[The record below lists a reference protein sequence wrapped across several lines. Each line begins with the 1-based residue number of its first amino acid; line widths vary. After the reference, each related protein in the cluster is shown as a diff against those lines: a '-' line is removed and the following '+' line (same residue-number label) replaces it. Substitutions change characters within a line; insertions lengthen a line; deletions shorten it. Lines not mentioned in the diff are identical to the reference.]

1 MPTPLFHRP
10 EGDHNPYDVPL
21 WGRHP
26 LRPTTDDPV
35 RVGVRAD
42 VNIGPVR
49 LEIAQA
55 EITHHELTLEGDT
68 WWTTIAPLA
77 DSGKYRFASD
87 TGESTEWFPL
97 DVDRWLVDEFVEVRR
112 VGATIQVAT
121 ALGHMLRLRG
131 DGARVAWSF
140 DADGAEGDFGQGSDL
155 NVRLEGGDSV
165 VDVGGRSIALA
176 APRWRVSS
184 DEKVRAVTL
193 GWRLSAEEALF
204 GGGERY
210 DRLNQRGRT
219 PDIRVY
225 EEYKGQDAR
234 TYFPL
239 PWIMSDGGYAI
250 SIESRDRVQFD
261 LGANSADL
269 GEAVIPIDQDPAR
282 GQFLF
287 GEPAQLVQ
295 SYAQRVG
302 LPTTLPT
309 WAYGPW
315 MSGNEWNTDDRVRAE
330 VTRTLD
336 EETPASVI
344 VIEAWSDEAT
354 FYLFNDSTYDV
365 VGGAEPVRYEDMTF
379 GEMWPDPRG
388 LVDWLHERGVRVL
401 LWQIPILKDF
411 GAHAQHAADV
421 AYARDEELV
430 VQIGDGEAYPNRGW
444 WFSGGNVIDFTNS
457 ESREWWFAK
466 RAWLLDELGVD
477 GFKTDGGEHLWGE
490 DVVTAA
496 DERGH
501 VAANMYPTHYLAAYH
516 SFLTSHDHDQPM
528 LFSRAGFTGA
538 QAFPAHWAGDE
549 DSTWAAYRAS
559 LTAGLSAGLSGIGY
573 WSWDIAGFSGPI
585 PSSELFQRGTAMG
598 AFSPIMQYHSEHNEH
613 RVPSVD
619 RTPWNIAEQTDDPA
633 VHSTYR
639 WFARARMNLVPY
651 LEAVG
656 LETAGTGMPML
667 RAMLLHFP
675 HDPVAVGID
684 DQYLLGPDLIVA
696 PVLEEGA
703 TSRRVYIPEG
713 SWWSLWNGV
722 SYQPG
727 WHEVSAAVDEI
738 PVFVRGG
745 VAIPLWLGED
755 GSIGSPVDLPGEGRG
770 HSVSMVFPGN
780 AANELV
786 KPSSAGVTRIQV
798 REGQMT
804 VAGHAESPDVLW
816 LRGGADGDAAHDVSG
831 DFVETLAL

>member
-1 MPTPLFHRP
+1 MS
-10 EGDHNPYDVPL
+10 
-21 WGRHP
+21 
-26 LRPTTDDPV
+26 
-35 RVGVRAD
+35 A
-42 VNIGPVR
+42 VR
-49 LEIAQA
+49 LEVAQA
-55 EITHHELTLEGDT
+55 EMAQHELTLEGDT
-68 WWTTIAPLA
+68 WWTTIGPLA
-77 DSGKYRFASD
+77 DSGKYRFVSD
-87 TGESTEWFPL
+87 TGESTAWFPL
-97 DVDRWLVDEFVEVRR
+97 DVGHWLVDEFVAVQTA
-112 VGATIQVAT
+112 GAITTVDT
-121 ALGHMLRLRG
+121 ALGHVLRLRG
-131 DGARVAWSF
+131 DGARVDWSF
-140 DADGAEGDFGQGSDL
+140 DPEDVDSDSEKGADL
-155 NVRLEGGDSV
+155 NVRLEDGDLV
-165 VDVGGRSIALA
+165 VDVSGRSIVLT
-176 APRWRVSS
+176 APHWQVSG
-184 DEKVRAVTL
+184 EEEVRAVTL
-193 GWRLSAEEALF
+193 AWRLGTEEALF

-219 PDIRVY
+219 PDVRVY
-225 EEYKGQDAR
+225 EEYKGQGAR

-239 PWIMSDGGYAI
+239 PWIMSDRGYAI
-250 SIESRDRVQFD
+250 SIASRDRVQFD
-261 LGANSADL
+261 LGATSADL

-295 SYAQRVG
+295 SYAAQVG
-302 LPTTLPT
+302 LPTSLPT

-315 MSGNEWNTDDRVRAE
+315 MSGNEWNTDARVRAE

-336 EETPASVI
+336 EEIPASVI

-354 FYLFNDSTYDV
+354 FYLFNDSTYSAV
-365 VGGAEPVRYEDMTF
+365 EGAEPVRYADMSF
-379 GEMWPDPRG
+379 GEMWPDPKG

-401 LWQIPILKDF
+401 LWQIPILKDL

-421 AYARDEELV
+421 TYARDHGLV
-430 VQIGDGEAYPNRGW
+430 VNIGEGESYPNRGW
-444 WFSGGNVIDFTNS
+444 WFPGGNVIDFTNP

-477 GFKTDGGEHLWGE
+477 GFKTDGGEHLWGD

-496 DERGH
+496 GERGH
-501 VAANMYPTHYLAAYH
+501 VAANMYPTHYLGAYH
-516 SFLTSHDHDQPM
+516 AFLGDHDHEQPM

-585 PSSELFQRGTAMG
+585 PSAELFQRGTAMG

-613 RVPSVD
+613 RIPSVD
-619 RTPWNIAEQTDDPA
+619 RTPWNIAAQTDDPA
-633 VHSTYR
+633 ARSTYR
-639 WFARARMNLVPY
+639 WFAKVRMNLVPY

-656 LETAGTGMPML
+656 SETAKSGMPML

-675 HDPVAVGID
+675 DDAVAVGID

-703 TSRRVYIPEG
+703 TLRRVYIPAG
-713 SWWSLWNGV
+713 SWWSLWDGV
-722 SYQPG
+722 RYQPG
-727 WHEVSAAVDEI
+727 WHEVSAAIDEI

-745 VAIPLWLGED
+745 VAVPLWLGND
-755 GSIGSPVDLPGEGRG
+755 GLLGSSVDLPGEGRG
-770 HSVSMVFPGN
+770 HLVLMVFPGD
-780 AANELV
+780 AASELV
-786 KPSSAGVTRIQV
+786 NVSPNGVKQIQV
-798 REGQMT
+798 QDGRMT
-804 VAGHAESPDVLW
+804 VAGHAESPFALW
-816 LRGGADGDAAHDVSG
+816 LRGGADGDSASEVSG